1 MKESKKYTL
10 VEYLLDGNKVV
21 SAIHYRDF
29 WQFMREHPEAVIV
42 KSTGK

>member
-21 SAIHYRDF
+21 SAIYYLDLWKF
-29 WQFMREHPEAVIV
+29 LAEHPEAVIV